1 MRIHATLLALTLSA
15 CGPDLIGDW
24 VGTCEFNDY
33 DVDVELEVKDISKG
47 EIEGDASAKLTFTNG
62 NDSDPII
69 YEGDLTGTKDK
80 TDFEFELDMID
91 LDGRD
96 VLLIIEGVLDKKKS
110 EIEGE
115 CKSGGDDGDIELEFD
130 G

>member
-1 MRIHATLLALTLSA
+1 MRISASLLALSLTA

-47 EIEGDASAKLTFTNG
+47 ELEGDASAKLSFTNG
-62 NDSDPII
+62 NTADPII
-69 YEGDLTGTKDK
+69 YEGSLSGTKDK
-80 TDFEFELDMID
+80 TDFTFELDMVD
-91 LDGRD
+91 LQGRD
-96 VLLIIEGVLDKKKS
+96 VLLQIEGVLDKKKN